1 MVYNVLATEGN
12 NNKNT
17 MYDNYTT
24 DADGFTWNNDENAD
38 RELARKE
45 AWMASRALMDEEEEQ
60 EKPARKTRKASEK
73 KPVEKSTLSAADV
86 LRVFELSSL
95 FEKKG
100 ESWQKS
106 WEEEFTFR
114 CYREY
119 TKSVGHY
126 KFNSVWQQWRTCFI
140 NEVHCSCLEQSF
152 FSSPGYVLE
161 MYLGETARQLN
172 NFKRNNGFGYWNWVR
187 ASRMAREEGKW
198 TAHVHVRYTREKGWN
213 DEEVVDVSV
222 DRLYWVDTK
231 GVEHTVAQY
240 FTKEEVDAAKK
251 ETKTVKAALAKLA
264 PWGVC
269 HHRHGDTYFVYAYQ
283 KKR

>member
-1 MVYNVLATEGN
+1 MSLQPKGTTKTPCTVT
-12 NNKNT
+12 T
-17 MYDNYTT
+17 RT
-24 DADGFTWNNDENAD
+24 DADGFTWNNYENAD

-45 AWMASRALMDEEEEQ
+45 GWMATRALMDEEEEQ
-60 EKPARKTRKASEK
+60 EKPARKTRKASGK
-73 KPVEKSTLSAADV
+73 KPVEKSTLSAAVV

-119 TKSVGHY
+119 TKSVGYY

-152 FSSPGYVLE
+152 FSSLGYVLE

-172 NFKRNNGFGYWNWVR
+172 NFKRNGGFGYWNWVR
-187 ASRMAREEGKW
+187 ASRMAREEGKC
-198 TAHVHVRYTREKGWN
+198 TAHVHVRYTREKRWN
-213 DEEVVDVSV
+213 DEETVDASV

-240 FTKEEVDAAKK
+240 FTKEEVDAAKN

-269 HHRHGDTYFVYAYQ
+269 HHRHGDTYFVYAFQ

>member
-1 MVYNVLATEGN
+1 MQPKGTTKTPCTVT
-12 NNKNT
+12 T
-17 MYDNYTT
+17 RT
-24 DADGFTWNNDENAD
+24 DADGFTWNNYENAD

-45 AWMASRALMDEEEEQ
+45 GWMATRALMDEEEEQ

-73 KPVEKSTLSAADV
+73 KHVEKSTLSAADV

-152 FSSPGYVLE
+152 FSSLGYVLE

-172 NFKRNNGFGYWNWVR
+172 NFKRNGGFGYWNWVR
-187 ASRMAREEGKW
+187 ASRMAREEGKC
-198 TAHVHVRYTREKGWN
+198 TAHVHVRYTREKRWN
-213 DEEVVDVSV
+213 DEETVDASV

>member
-1 MVYNVLATEGN
+1 MSLQPKGTTKTPCTVT
-12 NNKNT
+12 T
-17 MYDNYTT
+17 RT

-45 AWMASRALMDEEEEQ
+45 GWMATRALMDEEEEQ
-60 EKPARKTRKASEK
+60 EKPARKTRKASGK
-73 KPVEKSTLSAADV
+73 KHVEKSTLSAAVV

-152 FSSPGYVLE
+152 FSSLGYVLE

-172 NFKRNNGFGYWNWVR
+172 NFKRNGGFGYWNWVR
-187 ASRMAREEGKW
+187 ASRMAREEGKC
-198 TAHVHVRYTREKGWN
+198 TAHVHVRYTREKRWN
-213 DEEVVDVSV
+213 DEETVDASV

-269 HHRHGDTYFVYAYQ
+269 HHRHGDTYFVYAFQ

>member
-1 MVYNVLATEGN
+1 MSLQPKGTTKTPCTVT
-12 NNKNT
+12 T
-17 MYDNYTT
+17 RT
-24 DADGFTWNNDENAD
+24 DADGFTWNNYENAD

-45 AWMASRALMDEEEEQ
+45 GWMATRALMDEEEEQ
-60 EKPARKTRKASEK
+60 EKPARKTRKASGK

-152 FSSPGYVLE
+152 FSSLGYVLE

-172 NFKRNNGFGYWNWVR
+172 NFKRNGGFGYWNWVR
-187 ASRMAREEGKW
+187 ASRMAREEGKC
-198 TAHVHVRYTREKGWN
+198 TAHVHVRYTREKRWN
-213 DEEVVDVSV
+213 DEETVDASV

-269 HHRHGDTYFVYAYQ
+269 HHRHGDTYFVYAFQ

>member
-1 MVYNVLATEGN
+1 MSLQPKGTTKTPCTVT
-12 NNKNT
+12 T
-17 MYDNYTT
+17 RT
-24 DADGFTWNNDENAD
+24 DADGFTWNNYENAD

-45 AWMASRALMDEEEEQ
+45 GWMATRALMDEEEEQ
-60 EKPARKTRKASEK
+60 EKPARKTRKASGK

-119 TKSVGHY
+119 TKSVGYY

-152 FSSPGYVLE
+152 FSSLGYVLE

-172 NFKRNNGFGYWNWVR
+172 NFKRNGGFGYWNWVR
-187 ASRMAREEGKW
+187 ASRMAREEGKC
-198 TAHVHVRYTREKGWN
+198 TAHVHVRYTREKRWN
-213 DEEVVDVSV
+213 DEETVDASV

>member
-1 MVYNVLATEGN
+1 MSLQPKGTTKTPCTVT
-12 NNKNT
+12 T
-17 MYDNYTT
+17 RT
-24 DADGFTWNNDENAD
+24 DADGFTWNNYENAD

-45 AWMASRALMDEEEEQ
+45 GWMATRALMDEEEEQ
-60 EKPARKTRKASEK
+60 EKPARKTRKASGK

-119 TKSVGHY
+119 TKSVGYY

-152 FSSPGYVLE
+152 FSSLGYVLE

-172 NFKRNNGFGYWNWVR
+172 NFKRNGGFGYWNWVR
-187 ASRMAREEGKW
+187 ASRMAREEGKC
-198 TAHVHVRYTREKGWN
+198 TAHVHVRYTREKRWN
-213 DEEVVDVSV
+213 DEETVDASV

-283 KKR
+283 KKC